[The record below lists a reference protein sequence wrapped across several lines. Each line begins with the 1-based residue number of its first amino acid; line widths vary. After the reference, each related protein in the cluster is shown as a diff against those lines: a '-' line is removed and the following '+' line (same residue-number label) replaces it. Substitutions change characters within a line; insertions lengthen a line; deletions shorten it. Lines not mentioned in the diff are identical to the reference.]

1 MIQEINKLINN
12 NLTANQLLIL
22 EGLAFNK
29 ALLQDY
35 SDINSLDVI
44 EVVELMNRGYIIS
57 SSGGTD
63 VKNLLITKDGMDL
76 ITELGK
82 WTNIDI
88 LDNELF
94 TEFWNTYPSKYGER
108 ALKSS
113 KEKCLKKYEQILK
126 KGFTKDDN
134 NKVYG
139 KDYHDLII
147 RALQKE
153 ESARTKTL
161 AMGKFFPDPCGITV
175 YLNNEKWIGYISDN
189 IDPIFQKREVDL

>member
-12 NLTANQLLIL
+12 NLSANQLLIL

-29 ALLQDY
+29 TLLQDY
-35 SDINSLDVI
+35 ADINSLDII
-44 EVVELMNRGYIIS
+44 EVVELMNRGFIIS
-57 SSGGTD
+57 TNGGTD
-63 VKNLLITKDGMDL
+63 INCISITKDGMDL

-94 TEFWNTYPSKYGER
+94 TEFWNAYPSKYGER

-113 KEKCLKKYEQILK
+113 KDKCLKKYEQILK

-134 NKVYG
+134 TKVYG
-139 KDYHDLII
+139 KDYHNLILK
-147 RALQKE
+147 ALKNE
-153 ESARTKTL
+153 ELARIKTL

-175 YLNNEKWIGYISDN
+175 YLNNEKWTGYTNDN